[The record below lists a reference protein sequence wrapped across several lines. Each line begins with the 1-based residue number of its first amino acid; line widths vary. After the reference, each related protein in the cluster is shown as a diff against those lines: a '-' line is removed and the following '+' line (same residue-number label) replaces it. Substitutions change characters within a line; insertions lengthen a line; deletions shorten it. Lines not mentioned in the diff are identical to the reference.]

1 MQPIDRR
8 DGGFTLIEAAVALL
22 IATFIFVALGQ
33 TIATALRASEARRLE
48 QQADALIA
56 EVIEGVRDF
65 EYADL
70 ALDSGDVTLLPI
82 TSFDAGTGPEPL
94 IVETG
99 GSLTPQVST
108 ETFNTITFTLTRYVT
123 WVDDDPL
130 DTSTED
136 YKRMTVV
143 ASWDHRGSTRTE
155 QRDTLVS
162 LAEPGATTPATSYG
176 VSINPASDAKNGAA
190 GDFVTYT
197 HTIENIG
204 SGADTFELTV
214 TNDLGWPV
222 TMRSVDTGVAPVDT
236 NGNGTPDT
244 GELALTG
251 DTYDL
256 EVIVQ
261 VPGTMGAGTSSST
274 ILEATSAGDSG
285 MSASA
290 EDTTTSTGLT
300 AAPYDVEYFLK
311 SGFALSPTTPTG
323 SYTTTSGE
331 SGTTKTWLVSPGQDW
346 EATGNATVRL
356 FVGRR
361 GTCASGTVEYTATL
375 RTTSGTWG
383 SQASGPI
390 SVSGCDPTQLST
402 VTIPIIGETISSGQ
416 TLYLDILM
424 TEPSSGQKAKRGLTV
439 GFDGTAADSSV
450 TFEVVDR

>member
-1 MQPIDRR
+1 MQLIDRR
-8 DGGFTLIEAAVALL
+8 DGGFTLIESAVALL
-22 IATFIFVALGQ
+22 IATFILVALGQ

-56 EVIEGVRDF
+56 EVIEEVRDF

-70 ALDSGDVTLLPI
+70 ALDSGDPTLLPI
-82 TSFDAGTGPEPL
+82 TVFDAGSGSEPL

-99 GSLTPQVST
+99 GGLNPQVST

-123 WVDDDPL
+123 WVDDDPS

-143 ASWDHRGSTRTE
+143 ATWDHRGSTRTE

-162 LAEPGATTPATSYG
+162 LAEPGTTTPATTYG
-176 VSINPASDAKNGAA
+176 VSIDPASDAKNGAA
-190 GDFVTYT
+190 GDSVTYT

-222 TMRSVDTGVAPVDT
+222 VMRSVDTGVAPVDT
-236 NGNGTPDT
+236 NGDGTPDT
-244 GELALTG
+244 GELTLTG

-261 VPGTMGAGTSSST
+261 VPATAGAGAASST
-274 ILEATSAGDSG
+274 ILEATSAGDPG

-290 EDTTTSTGLT
+290 EDTTTSTGAT
-300 AAPYDVEYFLK
+300 AAPFDVEYFLK

-323 SYTTTSGE
+323 SYSTTSGAN
-331 SGTTKTWLVSPGQDW
+331 GTTKTWLISPGQDW
-346 EATGNATVRL
+346 EATSDATVRL

-361 GTCASGTVEYTATL
+361 GTCSSGTVEYTATL
-375 RTTSGTWG
+375 RTSGGTWG

-402 VTIPIIGETISSGQ
+402 VTIPVVGDTISSGQ
-416 TLYLDILM
+416 TLYLDVLI
-424 TEPSSGQKAKRGLTV
+424 TKPSTSNPSRRGLTI
-439 GFDGTAADSSV
+439 GFDGTDADSSV
-450 TFEVVDR
+450 TFEVVNP